1 MPQPPHQ
8 FSYTD
13 TYRYVGEKGTR
24 VHCVVLGGGGAMGRI
39 TVRALAEDARVTRVT
54 VADLSEAAAQRT
66 IDWLERG
73 REKAVAAAC
82 DVRDAEGLARM
93 LSGSDVVLNA
103 TDYPFNLDVMRAAL
117 TARIPYADLGG
128 LFHMTRKQ
136 YELHDAFA
144 EAGLTAVLGIGST
157 PGITNI
163 LARVAADQLDTVER
177 LDVRIGSADLRT
189 GDVPFAPPY
198 SIRTIFDECT
208 LEPMVFADGK
218 TRAVPPMTG
227 QEPIIFPA
235 PVGPVTAMY
244 TLHSEV
250 ALFPVSFGERGLK
263 HASFKI
269 AFPPEFLDQLRL
281 LVDLGLADTSA
292 IDVRGTRKGQL
303 ARVAPREVLVAL
315 LQQRAS
321 TLPTGDPDDCDVL
334 RVVAA
339 GTKNG
344 VPVELTEDMVVL
356 PYKPWGIAA
365 GDLDT
370 GVPLA
375 IAGMMLASGAA
386 RMPGAHGA
394 ERVFDPAAFL
404 RELAHY
410 GMHAQE
416 TLTRSL
422 S

>member
-1 MPQPPHQ
+1 
-8 FSYTD
+8 
-13 TYRYVGEKGTR
+13 
-24 VHCVVLGGGGAMGRI
+24 VHSVVLGGGGAMGRV
-39 TVRALAEDARVTRVT
+39 TARALAEDARVTQVT

-66 IDWLERG
+66 VDWLERG
-73 REKAVAAAC
+73 REKAVAVAS
-82 DVRDAEGLARM
+82 DVRDPAGLAK
-93 LSGSDVVLNA
+93 LLGGADVVLNA

-117 TARIPYADLGG
+117 AAKIPYADLGG

-136 YELHDAFA
+136 YELSDAFA

-163 LARVAADQLDTVER
+163 LARVAADQFDTVER
-177 LDVRIGSADLRT
+177 LDVRIGSADLRS

-198 SIRTIFDECT
+198 SIRTILDECS
-208 LEPMVFADGK
+208 LEPMVFANGK
-218 TRAVPPMTG
+218 TRAVEPLTG
-227 QEPIIFPA
+227 QEIIDFPA
-235 PVGPVTAMY
+235 PVGRVTAMY

-269 AFPPEFLDQLRL
+269 AFPPDFLDQLRL
-281 LVDLGLADTSA
+281 LVDLGLANISSMM
-292 IDVRGTRKGQL
+292 VRGARKGQTVQ
-303 ARVAPREVLVAL
+303 VAPREVLVAL

-321 TLPTGDPDDCDVL
+321 TLPAGEPDDCDVL

-339 GTKNG
+339 GAHAG
-344 VPVELTEDMVVL
+344 SPMELTEEMVVL

-375 IAGMMLASGAA
+375 IAGILLATGAA
-386 RMPGAHGA
+386 QLPGAHGA
-394 ERVFDPAAFL
+394 ERVFEPAAFL
-404 RELAHY
+404 RELAHF
-410 GMHAQE
+410 GMHAHE
-416 TLTRSL
+416 TLTRTIS
-422 S
+422 

>member
-1 MPQPPHQ
+1 
-8 FSYTD
+8 
-13 TYRYVGEKGTR
+13 
-24 VHCVVLGGGGAMGRI
+24 MGRI
-39 TVRALAEDARVTRVT
+39 TVRALAEDARVKRVT

-66 IDWLERG
+66 IDWLEHG
-73 REKAVAAAC
+73 REKATAAAC
-82 DVRDAEGLARM
+82 DVRDTAGLAKM
-93 LSGSDVVLNA
+93 LSGADVVLNA

-117 TARIPYADLGG
+117 TARISYADLGG

-177 LDVRIGSADLRT
+177 LDVRIGSADLRS

-198 SIRTIFDECT
+198 SIRTILDECT
-208 LEPMVFADGK
+208 LEPMVYANGK
-218 TRAVPPMTG
+218 TRAVAPLTG
-227 QEPIIFPA
+227 QEAIVFPA
-235 PVGPVTAMY
+235 PIGPATAMY

-269 AFPPEFLDQLRL
+269 AFPTEFLDQLRL
-281 LVDLGLADTSA
+281 LVDLGLANTTPL
-292 IDVRGTRKGQL
+292 DVRGARKGQT
-303 ARVAPREVLVAL
+303 AHVAPREVLVAL
-315 LQQRAS
+315 LQQRAGA
-321 TLPTGDPDDCDVL
+321 LPAGEPDDCDVL

-339 GTKNG
+339 GTKNS

-375 IAGMMLASGAA
+375 IAGILLASGAA
-386 RMPGAHGA
+386 RLPGAHGA
-394 ERVFDPAAFL
+394 ERIFDPAAFL

-416 TLTRSL
+416 TLTRVIS
-422 S
+422 